1 MTPAPNSPPLQTP
14 VGDKADVRAKESSS
28 EHESIGNVPVSENEG
43 QAPAWAQP
51 SLRVLPTTPAESPV
65 SAKPQAAAE
74 AMKADAVVV
83 ETRELIER
91 WSDSQGNRR
100 AEVAEELAARGFRRL
115 SPKLVKQYLSDDL
128 ATRLRIVDS
137 VLTEPGVDARPWLL
151 LLAEDENADVRL
163 LAVTVMATSDDKSLV
178 EAAWHIAIQDRDPR
192 VADMAAR
199 LRGRR

>member
-1 MTPAPNSPPLQTP
+1 M
-14 VGDKADVRAKESSS
+14 
-28 EHESIGNVPVSENEG
+28 
-43 QAPAWAQP
+43 
-51 SLRVLPTTPAESPV
+51 LPTTPKE
-65 SAKPQAAAE
+65 AKPQAAAE
-74 AMKADAVVV
+74 SLKAEAAVV

-91 WSDSQGNRR
+91 WNEAQGNRR
-100 AEVAEELAARGFRRL
+100 AEIAEELAVRGFRRM

-151 LLAEDENADVRL
+151 LLAEDENADLRL

-178 EAAWHIAIQDRDPR
+178 EAAWQIAIQDRDPR